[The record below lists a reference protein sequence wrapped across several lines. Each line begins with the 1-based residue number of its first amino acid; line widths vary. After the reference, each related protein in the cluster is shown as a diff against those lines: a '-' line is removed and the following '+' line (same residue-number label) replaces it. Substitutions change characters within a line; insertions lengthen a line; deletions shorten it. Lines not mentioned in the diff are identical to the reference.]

1 MTMTTIES
9 YTSYDKFAQWL
20 KQGRPRRD
28 GLPVLPKSAAV
39 QSSNQPSKPRSK
51 STPNNQRPLQ
61 AGRCASPNGQQARE
75 FIEKSTARP
84 TAKEVADKFR
94 IDQSHAAALIRRKFG
109 QLKRSDDKYNM
120 IRAHIRE
127 CEGRPNIIDISSQFH
142 VSPKTARR
150 LVHECREA
158 VAK

>member
-1 MTMTTIES
+1 MTTIES

-28 GLPVLPKSAAV
+28 GLPMLPKSVAV
-39 QSSNQPSKPRSK
+39 QSSDQPSKPRSNE
-51 STPNNQRPLQ
+51 TPNNQRPLQ

-109 QLKRSDDKYNM
+109 QLKRSDDKYNT

-127 CEGRPNIIDISSQFH
+127 CEGRPNLIDIVNQFH

-150 LVHECREA
+150 LIRECREA